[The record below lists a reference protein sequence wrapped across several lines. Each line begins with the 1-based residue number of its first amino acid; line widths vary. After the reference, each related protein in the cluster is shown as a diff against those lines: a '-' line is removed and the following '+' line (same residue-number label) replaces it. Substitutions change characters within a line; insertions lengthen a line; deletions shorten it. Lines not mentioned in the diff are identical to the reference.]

1 MSEKKRFEI
10 FNKFC
15 LENVK
20 SVLDYVQSEVRLLYY
35 SSWGSE
41 IFSTTKEG
49 GGGAAKISS
58 FEFQYLHPPL
68 DILK

>member
-49 GGGAAKISS
+49 GGGAAKI
-58 FEFQYLHPPL
+58 
-68 DILK
+68 